1 MLFPFSPPSTP
12 KFWMRGMLFPID
24 IIWIRDGRVIGTMTN
39 LPPQKSNQ
47 PNEDLPTYTPPGN
60 IDYALE
66 VNAAFVSEHAIKE
79 NDPVKIKTTTLFR

>member
-1 MLFPFSPPSTP
+1 MLY
-12 KFWMRGMLFPID
+12 
-24 IIWIRDGRVIGTMTN
+24 
-39 LPPQKSNQ
+39 
-47 PNEDLPTYTPPGN
+47 PTYTPPGN